1 MIDEEATFKRFGY
14 YASDLS
20 PHSAKKIVAVCDDCG
35 KVRVV
40 HKQVYRALCRTCCK
54 KGERHP
60 QFGKKGKNRPNGK
73 GGEVKR
79 ICEICGTEFPIS
91 PSIIKNGYGRF
102 CSRKCAGEHQSKSI
116 RGENNPSWQGGK
128 VKRICEICGTE
139 FPLHPSLTKNG
150 EGRFCSRECA
160 AKWCSEQFKGE
171 NNPNWRGGKVK
182 GICEICGKEV
192 PTIPSVIKK
201 GNGRFCSLQCAG
213 KWYSKHFSGKNSP
226 QWKGGLSFEPYCIKF
241 DFAFKEYIRDK
252 FGRICF
258 LCPKTEEE
266 NGKRLSVH
274 HVNYNKDCG
283 CDGDETC
290 QFVPLCIGCN
300 AKVNSNRKMWEKK
313 IKDMMKNKLNGWYI

>member
-60 QFGKKGKNRPNGK
+60 QFGKKGKNRPNG
-73 GGEVKR
+73 
-79 ICEICGTEFPIS
+79 
-91 PSIIKNGYGRF
+91 
-102 CSRKCAGEHQSKSI
+102 
-116 RGENNPSWQGGK
+116 QGGK